1 MYVPKHFEPSK
12 PTDTLIE
19 EVCFGTLVEYVDGAL
34 FAAHIPL
41 HFDKNRKWAYG
52 HLAKTNELAVKWLS
66 LNSKNDAL
74 FIIGGPS
81 AYISS
86 SWYATE
92 EVPTYNYTAIQV
104 KGTRRLRDRT
114 ETDDD
119 LKRLVNYFE
128 QKEPQGLTYDKYSSE
143 ILLQSKGVV
152 GFSLEIKSLEAIEK
166 LSQNRKE
173 DQKSI
178 IKQLENRC
186 PEARRVAELMNKNL
200 K

>member
-1 MYVPKHFEPSK
+1 MYVQKHFEPSN
-12 PTDTLIE
+12 PADRLIE
-19 EVCFGTLVEYVDGAL
+19 EVCFGTLVEHVDGTL
-34 FAAHIPL
+34 YAAHIPL
-41 HFDKNRKWAYG
+41 HFDKDRKWAYG
-52 HLAKTNELAVKWLS
+52 HLAKANELAAKWVLEE
-66 LNSKNDAL
+66 SKNDAL
-74 FIIGGPS
+74 FIISGPS

-104 KGTRRLRDRT
+104 KGSRRLRNRV

-119 LKRLVNYFE
+119 LKRLVDYYE
-128 QKEPQGLTYDKYSSE
+128 QKEPKGLTYDTYSPKT
-143 ILLQSKGVV
+143 LLQSKGVV
-152 GFSLEIKSLEAIEK
+152 GFSLEIKSIRAIEK

-186 PEARRVAELMNKNL
+186 PEAQRVAELMHKNL
-200 K
+200 

>member
-1 MYVPKHFEPSK
+1 MYVPKHFEPSQSA
-12 PTDTLIE
+12 DMLIE
-19 EVCFGTLVEYVDGAL
+19 EVCFGTLVEFIDGAL
-34 FAAHIPL
+34 YAAHIPL
-41 HFDKNRKWAYG
+41 HFDKNRNSAYG
-52 HLAKTNELAVKWLS
+52 HLAKANELAAKWVS
-66 LNSKNDAL
+66 GNSENDTL

-104 KGTRRLRDRT
+104 KGTRRLRDST

-119 LKRLVNYFE
+119 LKKLVDYYE
-128 QKEPQGLTYDKYSSE
+128 QKETKGLTYDTYSPKT
-143 ILLQSKGVV
+143 LLQSKGVV
-152 GFSLEIKSLEAIEK
+152 GFSLEIKSIKAIEK

-173 DQKSI
+173 DQESI

-200 K
+200 

>member
-12 PTDTLIE
+12 PADLLIE
-19 EVCFGTLVEYVDGAL
+19 EVCFGTLVEHVDGAL
-34 FAAHIPL
+34 YAAHIPL
-41 HFDKNRKWAYG
+41 HFDKDRKWAYG
-52 HLAKTNELAVKWLS
+52 HLAKANELAAKWVLEE
-66 LNSKNDAL
+66 SKNDAL
-74 FIIGGPS
+74 FIISGPS

-104 KGTRRLRDRT
+104 KGTRRLRDHT

-119 LKRLVNYFE
+119 LKRLVNYYE
-128 QKEPQGLTYDKYSSE
+128 QKEPKGLTYDTYSPKT
-143 ILLQSKGVV
+143 LLQSKGVV
-152 GFSLEIKSLEAIEK
+152 GFSLEIKSIRAIEK

-186 PEARRVAELMNKNL
+186 PEAQRVAELMNKNL
-200 K
+200 

>member
-12 PTDTLIE
+12 PVGLLIE

-34 FAAHIPL
+34 YAAHIPL
-41 HFDKNRKWAYG
+41 HFDKDRKWAYG
-52 HLAKTNELAVKWLS
+52 HLAKANELAAKWVLEE
-66 LNSKNDAL
+66 SKNDAL
-74 FIIGGPS
+74 FIISGPS

-104 KGTRRLRDRT
+104 KGSRRLRNRA

-119 LKRLVNYFE
+119 LKRLVNYYE
-128 QKEPQGLTYDKYSSE
+128 QKEPKGLTYDTYSPKTF
-143 ILLQSKGVV
+143 LQSKGVV
-152 GFSLEIKSLEAIEK
+152 GFSLEIKSIRAIEK

-173 DQKSI
+173 DQESI
-178 IKQLENRC
+178 IKQLESRC
-186 PEARRVAELMNKNL
+186 PEAQRVAELMNKNL
-200 K
+200 

>member
-1 MYVPKHFEPSK
+1 MYVPKHFAPSK

-52 HLAKTNELAVKWLS
+52 HLAKANELAVKWLS

-128 QKEPQGLTYDKYSSE
+128 QKEPQGLTYDKYSPE
-143 ILLQSKGVV
+143 TLLQSKGVV
-152 GFSLEIKSLEAIEK
+152 GFSLEIKSVEAIEK

-200 K
+200 

>member
-12 PTDTLIE
+12 PADRLIE

-34 FAAHIPL
+34 YAAHIPL
-41 HFDKNRKWAYG
+41 HFDKDRKWAYG
-52 HLAKTNELAVKWLS
+52 HLAKANELAAKWVFEE
-66 LNSKNDAL
+66 SKNDAL
-74 FIIGGPS
+74 FVINGPS

-86 SWYATE
+86 SWYAAE

-104 KGTRRLRDRT
+104 KGTRRLRDHT

-119 LKRLVNYFE
+119 LKRLVNYYV
-128 QKEPQGLTYDKYSSE
+128 QKEPKGLTYDTYSPKT
-143 ILLQSKGVV
+143 LLQSKGVV
-152 GFSLEIKSLEAIEK
+152 GFSLEIKSVKAIEQ
-166 LSQNRKE
+166 LSQNLKE

-186 PEARRVAELMNKNL
+186 PEAQRVAELMNKNL
-200 K
+200 

>member
-1 MYVPKHFEPSK
+1 MYVPKHFEPGK
-12 PTDTLIE
+12 PIDTLIE

-34 FAAHIPL
+34 YAAHIPL

-52 HLAKTNELAVKWLS
+52 HLAKANELASKWLS
-66 LNSKNDAL
+66 LNLNNDAL
-74 FIIGGPS
+74 FIINGPS

-86 SWYATE
+86 SWYASE

-119 LKRLVNYFE
+119 LKRLVNYYE
-128 QKEPQGLTYDKYSSE
+128 QKEPKGLTYDTYSPKTLS
-143 ILLQSKGVV
+143 QSKGVV
-152 GFSLEIKSLEAIEK
+152 GFSLEIKSVKAIEK

-173 DQKSI
+173 DQESI

-186 PEARRVAELMNKNL
+186 PEAQRVAELMNNNL
-200 K
+200 

>member
-12 PTDTLIE
+12 PIDTLIE

-74 FIIGGPS
+74 FIIGGPA

-114 ETDDD
+114 ETDND

>member
-12 PTDTLIE
+12 PADRLIE

-34 FAAHIPL
+34 YAAHIPL
-41 HFDKNRKWAYG
+41 HFDKDRKWAYG
-52 HLAKTNELAVKWLS
+52 HLAKANELAVKWILG
-66 LNSKNDAL
+66 NSKNDAL
-74 FIIGGPS
+74 FIINGPS
-81 AYISS
+81 TYISS

-104 KGTRRLRDRT
+104 KGTRRLRDHT

-119 LKRLVNYFE
+119 LKRLVNYYE
-128 QKEPQGLTYDKYSSE
+128 QKEPKGLTYDTYSPKT
-143 ILLQSKGVV
+143 LLQSKGVV
-152 GFSLEIKSLEAIEK
+152 GFSLEIKSIRAIEK

-186 PEARRVAELMNKNL
+186 PEAQRVAELMNKNL
-200 K
+200 

>member
-12 PTDTLIE
+12 PADRLIE
-19 EVCFGTLVEYVDGAL
+19 EVCFGTLVEYVDGTL
-34 FAAHIPL
+34 YAAHIPL
-41 HFDKNRKWAYG
+41 HFDKDRKWAYG
-52 HLAKTNELAVKWLS
+52 HLAKANELAAKWVLEGP
-66 LNSKNDAL
+66 KNDAL
-74 FIIGGPS
+74 FIINGPS

-104 KGTRRLRDRT
+104 IGTRRLRDHT

-119 LKRLVNYFE
+119 LKRLVNYYE
-128 QKEPQGLTYDKYSSE
+128 QKEPKGLTYDTYSSKT
-143 ILLQSKGVV
+143 LLQSKGVV
-152 GFSLEIKSLEAIEK
+152 GFSLEIKSIKAIEK

-173 DQKSI
+173 DQESI

-186 PEARRVAELMNKNL
+186 SEAQRVAELMNKNL
-200 K
+200 